1 MEEDGLEGE
10 EEASLRPREARS
22 LLKSLWDTDFRRF
35 SEMLE
40 ATGEEER

>member
-1 MEEDGLEGE
+1 MEEDAVEEE

-22 LLKSLWDTDFRRF
+22 LLKSLWDTDFRRV

>member
-1 MEEDGLEGE
+1 MDEEGVE
-10 EEASLRPREARS
+10 EEASLRLREARS
-22 LLKSLWDTDFRRF
+22 LLRSLWDTDFRRL